1 MIIETSAI
9 VAIAFREPER
19 ETFIRTILSTD
30 VRMMSVSN
38 LLEATSVIEGRRGTL
53 AGRVLDELLARL
65 NIELIPITVD
75 QAQEARQAW
84 RRYGKKRHP
93 ANLNFGDCF
102 SYALAKTMDEPL
114 LFKGKDFAQTDVQS
128 AL

>member
-1 MIIETSAI
+1 
-9 VAIAFREPER
+9 
-19 ETFIRTILSTD
+19 
-30 VRMMSVSN
+30 MSVSN

-53 AGRVLDELLARL
+53 AGGVLDELLARL

>member
-1 MIIETSAI
+1 
-9 VAIAFREPER
+9 
-19 ETFIRTILSTD
+19 
-30 VRMMSVSN
+30 MSVSN

-65 NIELIPITVD
+65 NIELIPITVE
-75 QAQEARQAW
+75 QAQEARRAW